1 MNVQFYIPGTN
12 IPATVNGY
20 GMVFTDVDNG
30 GVVTFRMY
38 GVDGHMLS
46 QLTTPL
52 SANNG
57 LSFVGVSYNA
67 GERIARVEV
76 RCGTDQIRIG
86 NIDGIENGD
95 HTMDLIAMDD
105 IIYGEPRAAEFHP
118 GDFDG
123 DGTADSAIFRLANG
137 TWYFLNSGTSTFS
150 IAQWGANGDVPLC
163 GDFDGDARADLAVF
177 RPSNGV
183 WFINSSS
190 NGATLGRQFG
200 QNGDKPV
207 VSDYD
212 KDGRSDIAICPP
224 TDGNFYVSGSIGN
237 FTNFYAY
244 PFGTNGDVPVGSGV
258 FP

>member
-1 MNVQFYIPGTN
+1 VGN
-12 IPATVNGY
+12 
-20 GMVFTDVDNG
+20 
-30 GVVTFRMY
+30 
-38 GVDGHMLS
+38 VDG
-46 QLTTPL
+46 
-52 SANNG
+52 
-57 LSFVGVSYNA
+57 
-67 GERIARVEV
+67 E
-76 RCGTDQIRIG
+76 
-86 NIDGIENGD
+86 DGID
-95 HTMDLIAMDD
+95 VVAMDD
-105 IIYGEPRAAEFHP
+105 IIYGEPRAMQFNP

-123 DGTADSAIFRLANG
+123 DGTADSAIFRPGNG

-150 IAQWGANGDVPLC
+150 IAQWGANGDVPLS

-212 KDGRSDIAICPP
+212 KDGRSDIAIWRPSE
-224 TDGNFYVSGSIGN
+224 GNFYVSGSIGN

-244 PFGTNGDVPVGSGV
+244 PFGTNGDIPVGA
-258 FP
+258 PN